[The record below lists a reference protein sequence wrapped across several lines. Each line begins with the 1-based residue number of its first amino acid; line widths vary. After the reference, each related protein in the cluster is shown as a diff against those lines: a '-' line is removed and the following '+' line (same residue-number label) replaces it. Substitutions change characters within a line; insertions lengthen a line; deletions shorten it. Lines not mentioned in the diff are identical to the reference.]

1 MDPRLSDR
9 SRWRRLLVNALAV
22 VLIVGIFGFL
32 GWRLWV
38 DRAVLHD
45 IDWWAHPGLWAS
57 HVLLLVALFAT
68 LTLGWV
74 RILRLLGGGTGRSS
88 SASMWLVANIGK
100 YIPGKL
106 FLIAGRVELARRLG
120 VRPAVS
126 LSASML
132 EHVMM
137 LIAAGPFLVWVLL
150 RGFQVGSD
158 TLWVVAAVAVIP
170 AVALVARPFL
180 LVVSV
185 NSLLR
190 VMKQPPLA
198 ADIRPGDSARLLVL
212 YFSGWLA
219 YGASGLFLLGALGL
233 GSAVPPVDGAAA
245 FVAAWMLGFLSLVT
259 PGGIGVREGVLVLLL
274 GSAVPAPEAIM
285 VALVARLS
293 WTLVEMAGVVLG
305 VVLTRRPS

>member
-22 VLIVGIFGFL
+22 TLIVGIFGFL

-38 DRAVLHD
+38 DRDVLQD

-68 LTLGWV
+68 LTFGWV
-74 RILRLLGGGTGRSS
+74 WILRLFGGGIGRSS
-88 SASMWLVANIGK
+88 SASTWLVANIGK

-132 EHVMM
+132 EHIMM
-137 LIAAGPFLVWVLL
+137 LVAAGPFLLWALL

-170 AVALVARPFL
+170 AVAFVVRPFL
-180 LVVSV
+180 LVASV

-198 ADIRPGDSARLLVL
+198 ADIGPGDSARLLVL
-212 YFSGWLA
+212 YFTGWLA

-233 GSAVPPVDGAAA
+233 GSAVPLVDGAAA

-259 PGGIGVREGVLVLLL
+259 PGGVGVREGVLVLLL
-274 GSAVPAPEAIM
+274 GSTVPAPEAIM

-305 VVLTRRPS
+305 VVLSRRPS